1 MIAFLAS
8 HIGGSYKLDGK
19 RYPTYLNSDNG
30 LVEKLK
36 ARWTDNC
43 PVLIISAD
51 PDSIERNDSIRD
63 CLAVAFPMSGLPISE
78 MTICDRRNE
87 AVINDLP
94 KYPVIILSGGHVP
107 TQNAYFERLK
117 LKERLESF
125 DGIIIGIS
133 AGTMNSAEI
142 VYAQPEVDGEAVDSE
157 YRRFLPGLGLTK
169 VMVLPH
175 YQAIKDDI
183 LDGMRLFEDITYP
196 DSHGREFYAL
206 VDGSFL
212 IVENGVTT
220 LYGEVHRIKDGA
232 IEKISGLNERVTI

>member
-8 HIGGSYKLDGK
+8 HIGGSYKIDGK

-36 ARWTDNC
+36 ERWPKN
-43 PVLIISAD
+43 PRVLIISAA
-51 PDSIERNDSIRD
+51 PDSLERNDSIRD

-78 MTICDRRNE
+78 MTICDSRDE
-87 AVINDLP
+87 AVINDLT
-94 KYPVIILSGGHVP
+94 KYQVIILSGGHVP
-107 TQNAYFERLK
+107 TQNTYFKKLNLK
-117 LKERLESF
+117 KRLESF

-142 VYAQPEVDGEAVDSE
+142 VYAQPEVDGEAVDPE

-169 VMVLPH
+169 VKVLPH

-196 DSHGREFYAL
+196 DSFGREFHAL

-212 IVENGVTT
+212 TVENGVTT
-220 LYGEVHRIKDGA
+220 LYGEAYLVKDGTVCQ
-232 IEKISGLNERVTI
+232 ICRTDESIVI